1 MNQKLKDLIGMVLIL
16 VMIVTM
22 ISAYRYVGF
31 YGQSVSSSAR
41 SFSVRGEGKL
51 VAVPDVAVFSFEVIS
66 QGMGVKDVSKLQA
79 ENTKKVNEAI
89 EFVKVSNVSDEDIK
103 TESYSLE
110 PRYEYYPCVGSGPCR
125 PAEIVGY
132 TIRQSVSVKV
142 RDFEEIGG
150 LLTGVVNK
158 GANSVSNIQFTI
170 DDPSQLRAEAR
181 AEAITKAQTEAKN
194 IAKAGGFSLGNL
206 LSLDESWPYYDTR
219 QVYGMGGDYE
229 YADQIKT
236 PTAPNIEPGS
246 EEITVTVNLRYEIR

>member
-1 MNQKLKDLIGMVLIL
+1 MNPKLKDLIGIVLVL
-16 VMIVTM
+16 MMIVGTV
-22 ISAYRYVGF
+22 SAYRYVGS
-31 YGQSVSSSAR
+31 YSKSVSQNAR
-41 SFSVRGEGKL
+41 SFTVRGEAKV
-51 VAVPDVAVFSFEVIS
+51 VAVPDVAVFSFQVIT
-66 QGMGVKDVSKLQA
+66 QGGKEIALLQE
-79 ENTKKVNEAI
+79 ENTKKVNETI
-89 EFVKVSNVSDEDIK
+89 EFVKASDIKDEDIK

-181 AEAITKAQTEAKN
+181 AEAIAKAQTEAKN

-246 EEITVTVNLRYEIR
+246 EEITITVNLRYEIR